1 MARPRSEEARRKAL
15 AAATDLI
22 VERGVGNL
30 TIEEV
35 AARSGVA
42 KTTIYRHWPERASLI
57 VDTVRAT
64 FEHVGTPDTGSL
76 RGDLEAYFG
85 GMVRAD
91 LSGKVGKL
99 MPCLIDAAARD
110 PEIEM
115 LLDRISVERQ
125 QPILAIVER
134 AQDRGEL
141 PASSTRGS
149 SSARSSARS
158 SSASW
163 CGASRSTRPTSR
175 AASTWSSPAWRH
187 RRPLTPGSVSR
198 AVDDWR
204 RLRVSRRCPPSAVR

>member
-57 VDTVRAT
+57 IDTVRAS

-76 RGDLEAYFG
+76 RGDLEAFFF

-91 LSGKVGKL
+91 LSGTVGHL
-99 MPCLIDAAARD
+99 MPCLIDAASRD

-115 LLDRISVERQ
+115 LLDRIGVERQ
-125 QPILAIVER
+125 QPILTIVER
-134 AQDRGEL
+134 AQQRGEL
-141 PASSTRGS
+141 PADLDPRVVVGTIVGPIVFRKLIWRQPLDTAYVSGCLDV
-149 SSARSSARS
+149 AIAGL
-158 SSASW
+158 A
-163 CGASRSTRPTSR
+163 AMRPAV
-175 AASTWSSPAWRH
+175 AA
-187 RRPLTPGSVSR
+187 
-198 AVDDWR
+198 D
-204 RLRVSRRCPPSAVR
+204 